1 MIALAELYA
10 DPDVDPRL
18 RQQAHTLLKR
28 GGCQQCAERE
38 LAELWLV
45 DVKQRYDQPCPDS
58 ASVQKLLAGLKA
70 LAEGMGFEPTIALYE
85 L

>member
-1 MIALAELYA
+1 MLSIVIRVPSKTLSQAGMIALAELYA

-58 ASVQKLLAGLKA
+58 ASVRNCWRA
-70 LAEGMGFEPTIALYE
+70 
-85 L
+85 